1 MMGTSIIPCG
11 PRGRSSSRKVNAS
24 LPVFLNFGER
34 LAQEG
39 IKVCYDCIPW
49 WYVVMALI
57 ADVMDIMLKHAF
69 VGIADLD
76 MGLSLIQHSTRLF
89 LANHISLA

>member
-1 MMGTSIIPCG
+1 
-11 PRGRSSSRKVNAS
+11 
-24 LPVFLNFGER
+24 
-34 LAQEG
+34 
-39 IKVCYDCIPW
+39 
-49 WYVVMALI
+49 VVMALI